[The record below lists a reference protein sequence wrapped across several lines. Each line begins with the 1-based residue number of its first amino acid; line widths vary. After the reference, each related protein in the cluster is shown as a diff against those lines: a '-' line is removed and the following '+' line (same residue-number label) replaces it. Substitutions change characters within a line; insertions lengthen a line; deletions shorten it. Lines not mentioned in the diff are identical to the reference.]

1 MPRQIVAGPISL
13 RFARG
18 TRPCEW
24 ADMNNGGSGMGDARV
39 KAELLAGVDLAPIDA
54 LKALKHDA
62 DQLRSRRASMEALKA
77 DFAEPVYRRVDAD
90 YAKQIEAIERKSEP
104 LRQQALAAYSSLR
117 NALREIDAAHETVK
131 LDRQEIDLRHKLG
144 EFDVGERDR
153 RAAAIETTLGES
165 RTANE
170 RAKALRARFL
180 EVFPDEAELDRVAAA
195 PRPPMPPPVP
205 DRLRAAEPLRAVP
218 SIEPAMTR
226 VLPILDLP
234 EPPKLPTAKAPAPV
248 PVSTVGSA
256 ASTMFLRTARL
267 VPQSPEA
274 GRAAIPLPPR
284 PVTLGSDDTAEIQVG
299 GPGVEPRHAE
309 ININSKGYTLVDL
322 GSKQGTLVNAEPVQE
337 RLLRHEDVIQIGAA
351 RYVFREG

>member
-1 MPRQIVAGPISL
+1 
-13 RFARG
+13 
-18 TRPCEW
+18 
-24 ADMNNGGSGMGDARV
+24 MGDARV

-54 LKALKHDA
+54 LKALKQEA
-62 DQLRSRRASMEALKA
+62 DQLRTRRSSMEALKA

-90 YAKQIEAIERKSEP
+90 YAKQLEAVERKSEP
-104 LRQQALAAYSSLR
+104 LRQQALAAYASLR

-144 EFDVGERDR
+144 EFDAAERDR
-153 RAAAIETTLGES
+153 RVAAIETALSES
-165 RTANE
+165 RAAHE
-170 RAKALRARFL
+170 RAQALRARFL
-180 EVFPDEAELDRVAAA
+180 EVFPDEGELDRAA
-195 PRPPMPPPVP
+195 PRPAPPARSEPA
-205 DRLRAAEPLRAVP
+205 RAPS
-218 SIEPAMTR
+218 SIEPAATR

-234 EPPKLPTAKAPAPV
+234 EPPKPPPAARAPAPSSV
-248 PVSTVGSA
+248 PVSTVA
-256 ASTMFLRTARL
+256 AAAATMFLRTARL
-267 VPQSPEA
+267 VPQNPEA

-284 PVTLGSDDTAEIQVG
+284 PVTLGNDGTAEIQVG

-309 ININSKGYTLVDL
+309 ININAKGYTLVDL

>member
-1 MPRQIVAGPISL
+1 
-13 RFARG
+13 
-18 TRPCEW
+18 
-24 ADMNNGGSGMGDARV
+24 MGDARV

-77 DFAEPVYRRVDAD
+77 DFAEPVYKRVDAD
-90 YAKQIEAIERKSEP
+90 YARQLDAIERKAEP

-117 NALREIDAAHETVK
+117 NALREIDTAHETVK

-144 EFDVGERDR
+144 EFDVTERDR

-165 RTANE
+165 RSASE

-180 EVFPDEAELDRVAAA
+180 EVFPDEAELDRAAAA
-195 PRPPMPPPVP
+195 PRAAAPSLIA
-205 DRLRAAEPLRAVP
+205 DRPRATAPA
-218 SIEPAMTR
+218 IEPAMTR
-226 VLPILDLP
+226 VFPVLDFP
-234 EPPKLPTAKAPAPV
+234 EPPKPPPTARAPAPL
-248 PVSTVGSA
+248 PVSTVASA

-284 PVTLGSDDTAEIQVG
+284 PVTLGNDDTAEIQVA

-309 ININSKGYTLVDL
+309 ININAKGYTLVDL

>member
-1 MPRQIVAGPISL
+1 
-13 RFARG
+13 
-18 TRPCEW
+18 
-24 ADMNNGGSGMGDARV
+24 MGDARV

-54 LKALKHDA
+54 LKALKQDA

-77 DFAEPVYRRVDAD
+77 DFAEPVYKRVDAD
-90 YAKQIEAIERKSEP
+90 YARQLDAIERKAEP

-117 NALREIDAAHETVK
+117 NALREIDSAHETVK

-144 EFDVGERDR
+144 EFDVAERDR

-165 RTANE
+165 RSASE

-195 PRPPMPPPVP
+195 PRPAAPSLIS
-205 DRLRAAEPLRAVP
+205 DRPRATAPA
-218 SIEPAMTR
+218 IEPAMTR
-226 VLPILDLP
+226 VLPVLDFP
-234 EPPKLPTAKAPAPV
+234 EPPKPPPTAKAPAPL
-248 PVSTVGSA
+248 PVSTVASA
-256 ASTMFLRTARL
+256 AATMFLRTARL

-284 PVTLGSDDTAEIQVG
+284 PVTLGNDDTAEIQVG

-309 ININSKGYTLVDL
+309 ININAKGYTLVDL